1 MKKRLLFIIP
11 ALASG
16 LFCGPLHARQ
26 APPTP
31 MDSFTVC
38 FFLLEDCMITQA
50 YTDVLQSLYREYA
63 NDSIG
68 FWGGFPNPV
77 SDEGSMEG
85 FVKKYGLPFPCSVE
99 GAHQLAKAFAV
110 SVTPEVVVF
119 NETAGRVVYQGRID
133 NLFERVG
140 KRRRVVTFHEL
151 KDALEA
157 IRTNVAVPVARTTA
171 VGCIL
176 N

>member
-1 MKKRLLFIIP
+1 MKNKLRVCFL
-11 ALASG
+11 ALAFLSAS
-16 LFCGPLHARQ
+16 GPLCARQ
-26 APPTP
+26 APPLP
-31 MDSFTVC
+31 ADSFTVC

-50 YTDVLQSLYREYA
+50 YTDVLQSLYEEYA

-77 SDEGSMEG
+77 SAEASMEA
-85 FVKKYGLPFPCSVE
+85 FVKKYGVPFICTIE
-99 GAHQLAKAFAV
+99 GAAQRATAFGV

-119 NETAGRVVYQGRID
+119 NETEARIVYQGRID

-140 KRRRVVTFHEL
+140 KRRRVVTLHEL
-151 KDALEA
+151 KDALDA
-157 IRTNVAVPVARTTA
+157 VRANVAVPMARTTA
-171 VGCIL
+171 VGCLL